1 LSYSLIH
8 KLGAVVAGLFV
19 AAAVP
24 AAAASAAPVKPELS
38 FDHVALTPN
47 DGKTQSVYFWAYEQT
62 YTLHDVTAV
71 IDASKLPAGVTAK
84 LLFDDIDDN
93 CSTAGSVFTCK
104 FGTLAAPEGFASITT
119 MSYQSKDAKIGAEG
133 TVGLKVTSRE
143 LGTLTRSAKV
153 TVAEGVDLAVDNNI
167 IDQPVQPGS
176 TVRVPLGVRNNG
188 DNAITGVD
196 MFFFIDPWYGMAK
209 HYSNCVYGTDAA
221 YCHFDTELK
230 AHTAYT
236 ISENMGVNVRAD
248 VPAPGTIGQTYDWL
262 TPTDNRDNIDLVNAQ
277 KPKRGTDG
285 ALSLKAKPAALAKS
299 NPQTDTSLGIDWQDA
314 LFEIK
319 GNQKAD
325 LAAVGAEVN
334 GKTGATVT
342 ATVGARNLGPAFEWG
357 FPDPAA
363 QVTVTAPAG
372 TSVVSA
378 PEGCVRSGAAYVC
391 TSTASPLNV
400 KASATWAFKLR
411 IDKSGTLTGSVKV
424 KAFQPDVT
432 AANDTAKLVINPP
445 GGASNSAGQGGG
457 DGGGLPITG
466 APAGWIG
473 GAGVLLLG
481 GGVAAYVIT
490 RRRRAR
496 FVA

>member
-1 LSYSLIH
+1 LSYSFMH
-8 KLGAVVAGLFV
+8 KFGAVVAGLFV

-24 AAAASAAPVKPELS
+24 AAAAAAAPVKPELS
-38 FDHVALTPN
+38 FDHVALTPT

-84 LLFDDIDDN
+84 LQFGDIEDN
-93 CSTAGSVFTCK
+93 CTTAGSVFTCE
-104 FGTLAAPEGFASITT
+104 FGTLSAPEGFASLTT
-119 MSYQSKDAKIGAEG
+119 MSYRSTDAKVGAEG
-133 TVGLKVTSRE
+133 TVGLRVTSRE

-153 TVAEGVDLAVDNNI
+153 TVAEGVDLAVDDNI
-167 IDQPVQPGS
+167 IDQPVRPGG

-188 DNAITGVD
+188 ENAITGVD

-230 AHTAYT
+230 PHTAYT
-236 ISENMGVNVRAD
+236 ISENMGVKVRAD
-248 VPAPGTIGQTYDWL
+248 VPAPHPIGQTYNWL

-285 ALSLKAKPAALAKS
+285 ALGLRAKPAALARS
-299 NPQTDTSLGIDWQDA
+299 NPQTDTSLGVDWQDA
-314 LFEIK
+314 LFEIA

-325 LAAVGAEVN
+325 LAAVGAEVS
-334 GKTGATVT
+334 GKTGVTVT

-363 QVTVTAPAG
+363 EVTVTAPTG

-378 PEGCVRSGAAYVC
+378 PEGCVKSGSAYVC
-391 TSTASPLNV
+391 TSTASPLDV

-411 IDKSGTLTGSVKV
+411 IDKAGTLTGSVKV
-424 KAFQPDVT
+424 KSFQPDVS
-432 AANDTAKLVINPP
+432 AANDAAKLVVNPP
-445 GGASNSAGQGGG
+445 AGAADAAGQGGN

-466 APAGWIG
+466 APAALIG

-481 GGVAAYVIT
+481 GGVAAYVIS
-490 RRRRAR
+490 RRKRAR